1 MSLLRGRAMLKPAM
15 LFLFFLLIPLLPFIP
30 AVSAQQQY
38 LPAAELN
45 KILSGRTFAMT
56 DNEEAQQNS
65 HVYFAGDGRY
75 TILYPSGNIRT
86 TDKWNIDG
94 NDNLCLRKALRSAGT
109 TDYITRCGKVS
120 LAGPN
125 ALNLYNEKGARS
137 KTLQFLG
144 NGDLLGQFAR

>member
-1 MSLLRGRAMLKPAM
+1 MSLLRGRAMLKQTM
-15 LFLFFLLIPLLPFIP
+15 LFLFLLSVPLLTAPI
-30 AVSAQQQY
+30 VSAQQPY
-38 LPAAELN
+38 LPGAELN
-45 KILSGRTFAMT
+45 KILSDRTFAMT
-56 DNEEAQQNS
+56 DSEEAQQNS

-75 TILYPSGNIRT
+75 TILYPSGNIRA

-125 ALNLYNEKGARS
+125 ALNLYNEQGART

>member
-1 MSLLRGRAMLKPAM
+1 MLKQTM
-15 LFLFFLLIPLLPFIP
+15 LFLFLLSVPLLTAPI
-30 AVSAQQQY
+30 VSAQQPY
-38 LPAAELN
+38 LPGAELN
-45 KILSGRTFAMT
+45 KILSDRTFAMT
-56 DNEEAQQNS
+56 DSEEAQQNS

-75 TILYPSGNIRT
+75 TILYPSGNIRA

-125 ALNLYNEKGARS
+125 ALNLYNEQGART